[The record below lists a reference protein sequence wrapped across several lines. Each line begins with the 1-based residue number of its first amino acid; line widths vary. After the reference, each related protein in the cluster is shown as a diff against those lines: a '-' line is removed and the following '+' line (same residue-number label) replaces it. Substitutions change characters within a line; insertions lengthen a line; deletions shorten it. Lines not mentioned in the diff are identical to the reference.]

1 MPHST
6 SRRLRSRSRRGYCTR
21 SGGRVKR
28 RRSNASCKYVVP
40 LDRET
45 YLTGPVG
52 TFSTTASRCPKN
64 SAVAADG
71 TDGRR
76 WCCPFTQAVRTKYA
90 ETLVTKGMSP
100 ELAIAEAV
108 RAAPNKVEAA
118 RLTRANLDRLPAGQK
133 PSVYGTS
140 AASTWRPPVASSAGS
155 YEPPAY
161 LPGSRPAGSF
171 GFVGST

>member
-6 SRRLRSRSRRGYCTR
+6 SRRRSRSRSRGYCTR

-28 RRSNASCKYVVP
+28 RRSNASCKYVLP
-40 LDRET
+40 SDRKT

-108 RAAPNKVEAA
+108 RVAPNKVQAA
-118 RLTRANLDRLPAGQK
+118 RLTRANLDRLPAGPR
-133 PSVYGTS
+133 PSVHGTS
-140 AASTWRPPVASSAGS
+140 AASTWRPQLASSEGS

-161 LPGSRPAGSF
+161 MPMPSYF
-171 GFVGST
+171 GFVGAR